1 MPRMLLF
8 RVGHRQYGLEI
19 EAIQEVADDPP
30 LYRVPQG
37 GAFLLGA
44 VNLRGRVLPVID
56 LPALLDMAAADRDQ
70 RLVVLGPGF
79 HSLAL
84 AVSGV
89 GRIAAF
95 EADEL
100 RLPSPDERSQA
111 IAGVIEAADRGERV
125 NLLDAGAVVERLE
138 IIYAA

>member
-8 RVGHRQYGLEI
+8 RVGAEQYGLEI

-30 LYRVPQG
+30 LYSVPQA

-44 VNLRGRVLPVID
+44 VNLHGRVLPVID
-56 LPALLDMAAADRDQ
+56 LPALLAVAAGPRDQ
-70 RLVVLGPGF
+70 RLVVLGPEC
-79 HSLAL
+79 HSLVL

-95 EADEL
+95 EAADL
-100 RLPSPDERSQA
+100 RLPSADERLKV
-111 IAGVIEAADRGERV
+111 IAGVVEIGDQNEKV

>member
-8 RVGHRQYGLEI
+8 RIGSEQYGLEI
-19 EAIQEVADDPP
+19 EAIREVADDPP
-30 LYRVPQG
+30 LCRVPQT

-44 VNLRGRVLPVID
+44 VNLHGRVLPVID
-56 LPALLDMAAADRDQ
+56 LPALLDVAAPPRDR
-70 RLVVLGPGF
+70 RLVVLGPEF

-95 EADEL
+95 EAADL
-100 RLPSPDERSQA
+100 RLPSADERLHA
-111 IAGVIEAADRGERV
+111 IAGVVETGDPGERV

-138 IIYAA
+138 IIYAV

>member
-8 RVGHRQYGLEI
+8 RVGPDQYGLEI
-19 EAIQEVADDPP
+19 EALQEVADDPP
-30 LYRVPQG
+30 LYRVPQA

-44 VNLRGRVLPVID
+44 INLHGRVLPVID
-56 LPALLDMAAADRDQ
+56 LAALLDVAALGRDQ
-70 RLVVLGPGF
+70 RLVVLGPEF

-95 EADEL
+95 EAADL
-100 RLPSPDERSQA
+100 RLPSADERLKA
-111 IAGVIEAADRGERV
+111 IAGVIAIGEQGERV

>member
-8 RVGHRQYGLEI
+8 RVGGEQYGLEI

-30 LYRVPQG
+30 LYGVPQT

-44 VNLRGRVLPVID
+44 INLRGRVLPVID
-56 LPALLDMAAADRDQ
+56 LPALLDVAAAPRDQ
-70 RLVVLGPGF
+70 RLVVLGPEF
-79 HSLAL
+79 SSLAL

-95 EADEL
+95 EAADL
-100 RLPSPDERSQA
+100 RLPSADERLKA
-111 IAGVIEAADRGERV
+111 IAGVIETGDQRERI

>member
-8 RVGHRQYGLEI
+8 RVGFDQYGLEI

-30 LYRVPQG
+30 LYCVPQTS
-37 GAFLLGA
+37 AYLLGA
-44 VNLRGRVLPVID
+44 VNLHGRVLPVID
-56 LPALLDMAAADRDQ
+56 LPALLDLAEAPRDQ
-70 RLVVLGPGF
+70 RLVVLGPEF

-95 EADEL
+95 EAADL
-100 RLPSPDERSQA
+100 RLPSADERLKA
-111 IAGVIEAADRGERV
+111 IAGVIETGEQRERV